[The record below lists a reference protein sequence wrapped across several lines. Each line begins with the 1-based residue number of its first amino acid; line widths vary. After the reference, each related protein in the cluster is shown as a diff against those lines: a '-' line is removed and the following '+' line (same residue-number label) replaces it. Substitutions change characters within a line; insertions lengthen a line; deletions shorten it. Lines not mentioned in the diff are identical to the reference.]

1 MVIIIPKKAYLT
13 IVAACVRFANAKIRK
28 EDWIEVHGVF
38 LGKNVGKKNKKD
50 VIISAAFPIM
60 HEKFDPEQ
68 VVDRYEFS
76 EEEYVNLALIEE
88 KGFETEEFVVGWW
101 HSHPGFKIMLSGLG
115 DRKTT
120 LYWQSINPLAIALV
134 FNPDRLTRQIE
145 LPFKKGDPIIQ
156 LKNDPGFKIFRLDDS
171 NDSDSNFHEV
181 EYRIEG
187 YESME
192 QLVTYTQKFIIDV
205 TNFFPAEN
213 IPHTYERFIN
223 EQITKLNSLLL
234 GTEEYLTTLVHK
246 GQGERIP
253 EVLDNQAQ
261 EIRKFVATTIGKI
274 ETIKEFLDYLEYKE
288 RAIIIPQ
295 VDDIINKW
303 NESISDL
310 DKKLKDLSKKF

>member
-1 MVIIIPKKAYLT
+1 MVVIIPKEAYLT
-13 IVAACVRFANAKIRK
+13 IVAACVRFANVKIRK

-50 VIISAAFPIM
+50 VVISAAFPIM
-60 HEKFDPEQ
+60 HEVFDPEQ

-76 EEEYVNLALIEE
+76 EEDYVNLALIEE
-88 KGFETEEFVVGWW
+88 KGFETDEFVVGWW
-101 HSHPGFKIMLSGLG
+101 HSHPGFKVMLSGLG

-145 LPFKKGDPIIQ
+145 RPFKKGDPTIQ

-171 NDSDSNFHEV
+171 NDSKSNFHEV
-181 EYRIEG
+181 EFRIEG

-192 QLVTYTQKFIIDV
+192 QLITSTQKFIIDV

-213 IPHTYERFIN
+213 VPKTYERFVN
-223 EQITKLNSLLL
+223 EQITKLNSSLL

-246 GQGERIP
+246 GQSERIP
-253 EVLDNQAQ
+253 EVLTNQT
-261 EIRKFVATTIGKI
+261 EDIRKFVATTFIKI
-274 ETIKEFLDYLEYKE
+274 ETIKEFLNYLEYKE
-288 RAIIIPQ
+288 KVFIIPQ
-295 VDDIINKW
+295 VDAVLNKW
-303 NESISDL
+303 NESISSL

>member
-1 MVIIIPKKAYLT
+1 MVVIIPKEAYLT
-13 IVAACVRFANAKIRK
+13 IVAACVRFANVKIRK

-50 VIISAAFPIM
+50 VVISAAFPIM
-60 HEKFDPEQ
+60 HEVFDPEQ

-76 EEEYVNLALIEE
+76 EEDYVNLALIEE
-88 KGFETEEFVVGWW
+88 KGFETDEFVVGWW
-101 HSHPGFKIMLSGLG
+101 HSHPGFKVMLSGLG

-145 LPFKKGDPIIQ
+145 RPFKKGDPTIQ

-171 NDSDSNFHEV
+171 NDSKSNFHEV
-181 EYRIEG
+181 EFRIEG

-192 QLVTYTQKFIIDV
+192 QLITSTQKFHIDV

-213 IPHTYERFIN
+213 VPKTYERFVN

-246 GQGERIP
+246 GQSERIP
-253 EVLDNQAQ
+253 EVLTNQT
-261 EIRKFVATTIGKI
+261 EDIRKFVATTFIKI
-274 ETIKEFLDYLEYKE
+274 ETIKEFLNYLEYKE
-288 RAIIIPQ
+288 KVFIIPQ
-295 VDDIINKW
+295 VDAVLNKW
-303 NESISDL
+303 NESISSL

>member
-1 MVIIIPKKAYLT
+1 
-13 IVAACVRFANAKIRK
+13 
-28 EDWIEVHGVF
+28 
-38 LGKNVGKKNKKD
+38 
-50 VIISAAFPIM
+50 
-60 HEKFDPEQ
+60 
-68 VVDRYEFS
+68 
-76 EEEYVNLALIEE
+76 
-88 KGFETEEFVVGWW
+88 
-101 HSHPGFKIMLSGLG
+101 MLSGLG

-134 FNPDRLTRQIE
+134 FNPDRLTRQVE

-156 LKNDPGFKIFRLDDS
+156 LKNDPGFKVFRLDDS
-171 NDSDSNFHEV
+171 NDSKSNFHEV

-192 QLVTYTQKFIIDV
+192 QLITSTQKFIIDV

-213 IPHTYERFIN
+213 VPNTYERFVN

-246 GQGERIP
+246 GQSERIP
-253 EVLDNQAQ
+253 RVITNQT
-261 EIRKFVATTIGKI
+261 EDIRKFVATTFIKI

-288 RAIIIPQ
+288 KAVIIPQ
-295 VDDIINKW
+295 VDDILNKW

>member
-1 MVIIIPKKAYLT
+1 LVVIIPKEAYLT
-13 IVAACVRFANAKIRK
+13 IVAACVRFANVKIRK

-50 VIISAAFPIM
+50 VVISAAFPIM
-60 HEKFDPEQ
+60 HEVFDPEQ

-76 EEEYVNLALIEE
+76 EEDYVNLALIEE
-88 KGFETEEFVVGWW
+88 KGFETNEFVVGWW
-101 HSHPGFKIMLSGLG
+101 HSHPGFKVMLSGLG

-145 LPFKKGDPIIQ
+145 RPFKKGDPTIQ

-171 NDSDSNFHEV
+171 NDSKSNFHEV
-181 EYRIEG
+181 EFRIEG

-192 QLVTYTQKFIIDV
+192 QLITSTQKFHIDV

-213 IPHTYERFIN
+213 VPKTYERFVN

-246 GQGERIP
+246 GQSERIP
-253 EVLDNQAQ
+253 EVLTNQT
-261 EIRKFVATTIGKI
+261 EDIRKFVATTFIKI
-274 ETIKEFLDYLEYKE
+274 ETIKEFLNYLEYKE
-288 RAIIIPQ
+288 KVFIIPQ
-295 VDDIINKW
+295 VDAVLNKW
-303 NESISDL
+303 NESISSL

>member
-1 MVIIIPKKAYLT
+1 MVVIIPKEAYLT
-13 IVAACVRFANAKIRK
+13 IVAACVRFANVKIRK

-50 VIISAAFPIM
+50 VVISAAFPIM
-60 HEKFDPEQ
+60 HEVFDPEQ

-76 EEEYVNLALIEE
+76 EEDYVNLALIEE
-88 KGFETEEFVVGWW
+88 KGFETDEFVVGWW
-101 HSHPGFKIMLSGLG
+101 HSHPGFKVMLSGLG

-145 LPFKKGDPIIQ
+145 LPFKKGDPTIQ
-156 LKNDPGFKIFRLDDS
+156 LKNDSGFKIFRLDDS
-171 NDSDSNFHEV
+171 NDSKSNFHEV
-181 EYRIEG
+181 EFRIEG

-192 QLVTYTQKFIIDV
+192 QLITSTQKFHIDV

-213 IPHTYERFIN
+213 VPKTYERFVN

-246 GQGERIP
+246 GQSERIP
-253 EVLDNQAQ
+253 EVLTNQT
-261 EIRKFVATTIGKI
+261 EDIRKFVATTFIKI
-274 ETIKEFLDYLEYKE
+274 ETIKEFLNYLEYKE
-288 RAIIIPQ
+288 KVFIIPQ
-295 VDDIINKW
+295 VDAVLNKW
-303 NESISDL
+303 NESISSL